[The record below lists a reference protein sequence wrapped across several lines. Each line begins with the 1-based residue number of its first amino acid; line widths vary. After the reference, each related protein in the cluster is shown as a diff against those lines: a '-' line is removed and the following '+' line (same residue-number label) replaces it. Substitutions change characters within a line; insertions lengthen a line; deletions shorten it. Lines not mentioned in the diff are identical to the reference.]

1 MSPTAI
7 LWPIFAMFLLTA
19 AVLVR
24 LATTRRA
31 SVQRG
36 EVRLAFYKLLQGDD
50 EPEKMRAT
58 TRHMVNLYEMPILFY
73 VGCIL
78 AFVTGQTNM
87 LLVVLAWLF
96 VVARYAHTYIHLTS
110 NSVPTRFR
118 VFGASFAVLVGM
130 WVVLAV
136 QLGR

>member
-1 MSPTAI
+1 MNPTTI
-7 LWPIFAMFLLTA
+7 LWPIFAMVLLTA

-24 LATTRRA
+24 LAMGRLA

-36 EVRLAFYKLLQGDD
+36 EVRLGFYRLLQGDD
-50 EPEKMRAT
+50 EPDKMRAT

-73 VGCIL
+73 VVCIL
-78 AFVTGQTNM
+78 AYVTGQVNVG
-87 LLVVLAWLF
+87 LVVLAWLF
-96 VVARYAHTYIHLTS
+96 VVARYAHTYVHLTS

-118 VFGASFAVLVGM
+118 VFGAAFAVLVGM

-136 QLGR
+136 QLAL